1 MRVWDIDI
9 SVNEDRI
16 GVEGMSASS
25 DREREV
31 IRTAMEAGADGLK
44 SKGME
49 SKEFGVFKSR
59 RRRNG

>member
-31 IRTAMEAGADGLK
+31 IRTAMEAGA
-44 SKGME
+44 
-49 SKEFGVFKSR
+49 VT
-59 RRRNG
+59 